1 MYYSLA
7 QIIVIARGDEGW
19 MNILVLVVLA
29 AVYGIGALIK
39 AKGKQS
45 EDQAQQQ
52 QTRKPQQ
59 KPSAGGGGILGQLF
73 REIQQAAE
81 GKPVQ
86 ETRPS
91 SQTARQQTIRPQ
103 AAVRKYAAQA
113 KQSNRVQSTA
123 PAKPKRPG
131 LESSKPAPQVQP
143 DFEILSE
150 LDTGTQSLPE
160 YTTNVA
166 GLAGKRKRMPVEAAG
181 SIYLSEVLSDYED
194 PDDLKRAILHYE
206 ILGKPLALRDS
217 SRDIIGL

>member
-29 AVYGIGALIK
+29 AVYGLGALIK

-45 EDQAQQQ
+45 EDQAKEQ
-52 QTRKPQQ
+52 QTRKPQR
-59 KPSAGGGGILGQLF
+59 KPSTGGRGILEQIF

-81 GKPVQ
+81 GKPTQ

-91 SQTARQQTIRPQ
+91 GQATRQQTARPQ
-103 AAVRKYAAQA
+103 AAARKYAAQT
-113 KQSNRVQSTA
+113 KQKKHVQPISS
-123 PAKPKRPG
+123 PAKPK
-131 LESSKPAPQVQP
+131 LSKPIPQIQT
-143 DFEILSE
+143 DFEKLSE
-150 LDTGTQSLPE
+150 LDTVTQSLPE

-166 GLAGKRKRMPVEAAG
+166 GLAGKPERIPAHVTDSM
-181 SIYLSEVLSDYED
+181 YLSEVLSDYED

-206 ILGKPLALRDS
+206 ILGKPLALRDVS
-217 SRDIIGL
+217 QDIIGL